1 METQQDKTS
10 RQVSGQQLDFK
21 RLIEIVIRRKWLI
34 LAIAIP
40 IILVSILG
48 TFKTASTVTAT
59 AQIMV
64 EPRQPENPMF
74 SQRYINDDV
83 VMSTAAQI
91 AMSIP
96 VAQRAALIM
105 EDSLKVLKIRD
116 PLLVNLRGD
125 QHLVATLVDGVDCGQ
140 LGESNVLRLSFT
152 HQSSHFAMAAVD
164 ALTKAFVLFNIERQQ
179 NPSAVSYYTD
189 QIRSVQTEV
198 DSLMAIK
205 AEVLTEAGFASY
217 TKIAQNSVQQIR
229 VLESEF
235 FKARS
240 VRRGIEAR
248 LDKLRDTVAMNS
260 AYIPDVDRF
269 NSLRSSLE
277 LQETKLSEERVRY
290 KDDSVWV
297 RRQAEMVQ
305 SIRNQI
311 ATELDAYM
319 SELEIELAEAMSI
332 ESTMQEA
339 VDIQADAFR
348 VFPRVAQQ
356 VESLELQ
363 IATRQDLMENLQIKR
378 GEVRLKAG
386 SDQRISSLLLLN
398 QPTLSMR
405 VGGSKKFLYAGLAI
419 VFSLALGLIVAIFVD
434 NQDHRIFDRRQASQ
448 VLDVPVLGAVSAQNS
463 KK

>member
-1 METQQDKTS
+1 MAAQQS
-10 RQVSGQQLDFK
+10 GMQQRSSGQQLDFK
-21 RLIEIVIRRKWLI
+21 RLIEIIIRRKWLI
-34 LAIAIP
+34 LAVAVP
-40 IILVSILG
+40 IILVATMG
-48 TFKTASTVTAT
+48 TFKTASTVTAS

-96 VAQRAALIM
+96 VAQHAATIL
-105 EDSLKVLKIRD
+105 EDSIKTLKMRD
-116 PLLVNLRGD
+116 PLLVELRGGER
-125 QHLVATLVDGVDCGQ
+125 LVGTLVDGVDCGQ
-140 LGESNVLRLSFT
+140 VGESNVLRLSFT
-152 HQSSHFAMAAVD
+152 HPSSHFALAAVG
-164 ALTKAFVLFNIERQQ
+164 ALSQAFVQFNIERQQ

-189 QIRSVQTEV
+189 QIRNVQAEV

-217 TKIAQNSVQQIR
+217 TKIAQNSVLQIR
-229 VLESEF
+229 ALESEF

-248 LDKLRDTVAMNS
+248 LDKLRDTVAMNPD
-260 AYIPDVDRF
+260 YIPDVDRF
-269 NSLRSSLE
+269 NSLRNSLE
-277 LQETKLSEERVRY
+277 LQTSKLAEERARY

-297 RRQAEMVQ
+297 SRQMELLEDTRSQVYTEVQ
-305 SIRNQI
+305 
-311 ATELDAYM
+311 AYID
-319 SELEIELAEAMSI
+319 ELEIELAEALSV
-332 ESTMQEA
+332 ENSLREA
-339 VDIQADAFR
+339 VDTQSAAFS
-348 VFPRVAQQ
+348 VYPRVAQH

-386 SDQRISSLLLLN
+386 SDQRISSLLMLN
-398 QPTLSMR
+398 KPTLSMR
-405 VGGSKKFLYAGLAI
+405 VGDSKKFLYIGLAI
-419 VFSLALGLIVAIFVD
+419 VFALTLGLIVAIFVD

-448 VLDVPVLGAVSAQNS
+448 VLDVPVLGAVSARED
-463 KK
+463 K